1 MTKRLSKRK
10 TMRRKTM
17 RRKTMRRKTM
27 RRKTMRRKTAKGGFI
42 GMQCGSEWRKQENK
56 VYYNKIKD
64 AKNKGLGTRS
74 VYDIDMILGSQIVKI
89 KDIKLK
95 DIYKIRE
102 AIKEQG
108 KKESEDVFKSVVEYN
123 FDEFFRGDEGN
134 CKTRFRQINEFFT
147 LLETYLND
155 NDWWNNNNYNNFFET
170 LDSLKIEYDI
180 VYDYETQ
187 LMRVPE
193 SDL

>member
-1 MTKRLSKRK
+1 MRRK

-42 GMQCGSEWRKQENK
+42 GMQCGTKWRKQENK
-56 VYYNKIKD
+56 GDYNKIKD
-64 AKNKGLGTRS
+64 AKNKGWGTRT
-74 VYDIDMILGSQIVKI
+74 VYDIEMSLGFQIVKI

-102 AIKEQG
+102 AIKDQG
-108 KKESEDVFKSVVEYN
+108 KKEDEDVFKSVVEYN
-123 FDEFFRGDEGN
+123 FDDFFRGDEGN

-147 LLETYLND
+147 SLETYLND
-155 NDWWNNNNYNNFFET
+155 NDWWNKKNYYNFFET
-170 LDSLKIEYDI
+170 LDSLKIDYDSEI
-180 VYDYETQ
+180 QMD
-187 LMRVPE
+187 RVSE
-193 SDL
+193 LKL